1 VGPRTDLDG
10 CGKSRPLPSDTSP
23 VTDTFDRKQEQP
35 TKQHINQPALQ
46 NKLQEDLKKKETG
59 DRRKSS
65 SKIRLQKKRQ
75 SGPGD
80 GNVSFACGEH
90 EMKKKQRASESS
102 S

>member
-1 VGPRTDLDG
+1 VGPRAGLDG

-23 VTDTFDRKQEQP
+23 VPDTFGRKEEEP
-35 TKQHINQPALQ
+35 TKQHFDQLALQ
-46 NKLQEDLKKKETG
+46 NKLQEELKKKETG

-80 GNVSFACGEH
+80 GRVSFARSEH
-90 EMKKKQRASESS
+90 EMKEEAENV
-102 S
+102 